1 MKWNKNELQWKKQ
14 EWKNACGGEKTKS
27 GTLEMKEVPLLDQRL
42 CFQRNEEVVIAVL
55 EHKLY

>member
-1 MKWNKNELQWKKQ
+1 MSCNERN

-27 GTLEMKEVPLLDQRL
+27 GTLEMKEFPLLDQRL
-42 CFQRNEEVVIAVL
+42 CFQRNEEVVFAVL